1 MSIRIW
7 NFGGIN
13 LAIIVRRTAK
23 FCLRFDCSV
32 LYNVRMTN
40 LELMR
45 LSDNDDEDAFEQ
57 EDFPALKKSAKDAYD
72 EFYDDVKQ
80 PSRYIKEDW

>member
-1 MSIRIW
+1 MSI
-7 NFGGIN
+7 
-13 LAIIVRRTAK
+13 IIIR
-23 FCLRFDCSV
+23 LLLLHISV
-32 LYNVRMTN
+32 YNIDMTN

-45 LSDNDDEDAFEQ
+45 LAENADEDAFEQ
-57 EDFPALKKSAKDAYD
+57 EDFPMRKKCAKEVYD

>member
-1 MSIRIW
+1 MHVKARRFYAAKKFDALCAARSLACRA
-7 NFGGIN
+7 NFWYN
-13 LAIIVRRTAK
+13 L
-23 FCLRFDCSV
+23 
-32 LYNVRMTN
+32 RMTN

-45 LSDNDDEDAFEQ
+45 ICENTDEDAFEQ
-57 EDFPALKKSAKDAYD
+57 DDFPERRRKSDKDVYD